1 MYILK
6 WASDV
11 EKLVQKSSWLN
22 KTPNLVTRKRK
33 TKKEIKQAKGNY
45 EARYLYFQVYP
56 STCER
61 KYMLKFLIWQLNSRK
76 KLLIIS
82 SYSIF
87 NDIESE
93 LRKQVL
99 GMVASNNR
107 NT

>member
-45 EARYLYFQVYP
+45 EARYLYF
-56 STCER
+56 
-61 KYMLKFLIWQLNSRK
+61 
-76 KLLIIS
+76 
-82 SYSIF
+82 
-87 NDIESE
+87 
-93 LRKQVL
+93 
-99 GMVASNNR
+99 
-107 NT
+107 